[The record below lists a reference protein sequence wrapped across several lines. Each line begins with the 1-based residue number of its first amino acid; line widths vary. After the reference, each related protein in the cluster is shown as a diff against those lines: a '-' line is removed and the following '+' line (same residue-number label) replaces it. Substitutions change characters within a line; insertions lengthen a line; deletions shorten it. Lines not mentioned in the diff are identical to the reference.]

1 MNKFIGRVV
10 TRMQGEDD
18 ALILGCVLDR
28 DVIEADTVYSI
39 EQCFLTGDIKLK
51 KVDAKALNAS
61 ALAYKEEDK
70 LFKDSIE
77 GQKKTREEE
86 FKERINNVKLY
97 TQAISTAIQ
106 EVVGIFPTV
115 S

>member
-1 MNKFIGRVV
+1 MNKFIGRIV

-51 KVDAKALNAS
+51 KVGKSVVGSGISGYNWAFEQQLLLRRLQNS
-61 ALAYKEEDK
+61 FFL
-70 LFKDSIE
+70 
-77 GQKKTREEE
+77 TEEE
-86 FKERINNVKLY
+86 YKHHYKRIKGDLNERN
-97 TQAISTAIQ
+97 
-106 EVVGIFPTV
+106 
-115 S
+115 